1 MTKIKYINTD
11 DFDYVPFE
19 SAFLECTRITNLKS
33 GITESLTNNDKDFY
47 VRMRHRYYYFVKEL
61 GGTYY
66 DNVDQI
72 GQSIGVSPATATRIV
87 AKLRKI
93 GLISSDNP
101 KRSNQWTVTPLTP
114 DNFLLE
120 RDRNALEDK
129 ADPEWV
135 DCLKHPV
142 FGNVKEDVTPE
153 VQEEKQPIPEADPMC
168 ELDET
173 PEEKA
178 LDKMKPAPKPSGGKS
193 SPLKRKPTK
202 TGKAVSN
209 TQPISIFEFSIP
221 RDESKDKL
229 YLNIYEGADRF
240 TSFSDSS
247 LPYLAMFETQG
258 KLTNIYALEHLANRR
273 DQIERQKQF
282 LKQQQEEL

>member
-1 MTKIKYINTD
+1 MTKIKYIDTN
-11 DFDYVPFE
+11 DFDYVPSE
-19 SAFLECTRITNLKS
+19 TAFLECTRITNLKS

-66 DNVDQI
+66 DNVDQL

-114 DNFLLE
+114 ENFLLE

-129 ADPEWV
+129 ADPDWV

-142 FGNVKEDVTPE
+142 FGKSNEDVTPE
-153 VQEEKQPIPEADPMC
+153 VQLEVQREEAKADPMC
-168 ELDET
+168 EFEEAPEEET
-173 PEEKA
+173 PAPEKV
-178 LDKMKPAPKPSGGKS
+178 
-193 SPLKRKPTK
+193 KPTK
-202 TGKAVSN
+202 KPAARKAPAKQQTVS
-209 TQPISIFEFSIP
+209 PFEFKTP
-221 RDESKDKL
+221 RDERFDGL
-229 YLNIYEGADRF
+229 AFERLNDASDRF
-240 TSFSDSS
+240 LVFQDYD
-247 LPYLAMFETQG
+247 LPYLVLFESQG
-258 KLTNIYALEHLANRR
+258 KLTNPAAIEHLKMKRNLFEITGR
-273 DQIERQKQF
+273 
-282 LKQQQEEL
+282 L

>member
-1 MTKIKYINTD
+1 MTKIKYIDTN
-11 DFDYVPFE
+11 DFDYVPSE
-19 SAFLECTRITNLKS
+19 TAFLECTRITNLKS

-66 DNVDQI
+66 DNVDQL

-114 DNFLLE
+114 ENFLLE

-129 ADPEWV
+129 ADPDWV

-142 FGNVKEDVTPE
+142 FGKSNEDVTPE
-153 VQEEKQPIPEADPMC
+153 VQLEVQREEAKADPMC
-168 ELDET
+168 EFDDM
-173 PEEKA
+173 PEEEA
-178 LDKMKPAPKPSGGKS
+178 PAPEKVKPT
-193 SPLKRKPTK
+193 PKPTK
-202 TGKAVSN
+202 KPAARKAPTKQQIVS
-209 TQPISIFEFSIP
+209 PFEFRKP
-221 RDESKDKL
+221 RDETRDWF
-229 YLNIYEGADRF
+229 YLQSYNDADRF
-240 TSFSDSS
+240 TGFTEFD
-247 LPYLAMFETQG
+247 LPYLAMFDSQG
-258 KLTNIYALEHLANRR
+258 TLTNEYAIQHLKMKR
-273 DQIERQKQF
+273 DSYAR
-282 LKQQQEEL
+282 QQQT

>member
-1 MTKIKYINTD
+1 MTKIKYIDTN
-11 DFDYVPFE
+11 DFDYVPSE
-19 SAFLECTRITNLKS
+19 TAFLECTRITNLKS

-66 DNVDQI
+66 DNVDQL

-114 DNFLLE
+114 ENFLLE

-129 ADPEWV
+129 ADPDWV

-142 FGNVKEDVTPE
+142 FGNAKEDVAPE
-153 VQEEKQPIPEADPMC
+153 VQEEKQQSVPEADPMC
-168 ELDET
+168 EFDDT
-173 PEEKA
+173 PEEEA
-178 LDKMKPAPKPSGGKS
+178 PAPEKVEPTPKP
-193 SPLKRKPTK
+193 KPTK
-202 TGKAVSN
+202 KPTPKKAPAN
-209 TQPISIFEFSIP
+209 QQAISPFEFKTP
-221 RDESKDKL
+221 RDERFDGITFNR
-229 YLNIYEGADRF
+229 LNDASDRF
-240 TSFSDSS
+240 LVFQDYD
-247 LPYLAMFETQG
+247 LPYLVLFESQG
-258 KLTNIYALEHLANRR
+258 KLTNPKAIEHLKMKRNLF
-273 DQIERQKQF
+273 ERTGR
-282 LKQQQEEL
+282 L